1 MVRPSDF
8 LYFPRVAKTGSN
20 FIINLLHH
28 LDEKNE
34 FVVVNFA
41 KDNEVIWD
49 VLPGILIDVHNF
61 FDLIFFF
68 YIKNNNFFSG
78 KFEAVQD
85 ILSVNAPAALVR
97 HYSFINFEEFGYKWR
112 PDWINMV
119 RDPIEKVSKYTQ
131 NSI

>member
-1 MVRPSDF
+1 MKSISLPTYIESLISEKDQRIMVRPSDF

-28 LDEKNE
+28 LDEKNK

-61 FDLIFFF
+61 FDLITYYFL
-68 YIKNNNFFSG
+68 N
-78 KFEAVQD
+78 
-85 ILSVNAPAALVR
+85 
-97 HYSFINFEEFGYKWR
+97 
-112 PDWINMV
+112 
-119 RDPIEKVSKYTQ
+119 
-131 NSI
+131 